1 MDRMI
6 KYLSLDVID
15 VSSSPCP
22 DSLKHISI
30 TMRGTKNLFDIFF
43 SAFDVETSFGIT
55 LPPQIDFTWINTP
68 SGKDKYLSYPTLKRM
83 LFQLNDTHPSVP
95 PYLAWVD
102 SLLFANSKIKPF
114 FRHSVSS
121 IQISDDTESLS
132 DLDDTD
138 SIQSFCSI
146 KDDEFVVTALQHKV
160 DQLEHKLELTE
171 KDIEILKAERRFKN
185 KEIEL
190 LNMRLHIPAESNWI

>member
-1 MDRMI
+1 MI

-15 VSSSPCP
+15 VSSSPYP
-22 DSLKHISI
+22 DSIKHISI
-30 TMRGTKNLFDIFF
+30 KMRGTKNLFDIFF
-43 SAFDVETSFGIT
+43 SAFDVETSFEIT

-83 LFQLNDTHPSVP
+83 LFQLNDKHPSVP

-132 DLDDTD
+132 DLDDTA

-171 KDIEILKAERRFKN
+171 KDIDILKAELKFKN

-190 LNMRLHIPAESNWI
+190 LNLRLRIPVRSDWI